1 MKVTSGFAVLAVAAA
16 GLVGVYAPPATVAVE
31 GVKQFFNISKG
42 VNAQLAGDAPAALPA
57 AKPLPAKAVK
67 LEEYKR

>member
-1 MKVTSGFAVLAVAAA
+1 MKLSSGFGALAVAAV
-16 GLVGVYAPPATVAVE
+16 GLIGVYAPPATVAVD
-31 GVKQFFNISKG
+31 GVKRLLNISKG
-42 VNAQLAGDAPAALPA
+42 VNAQFAGDAPAALPA